1 MFYNINSPIFVKIK
15 ITMTEDLKVYKKI
28 NKSGFKTKFEHIY
41 YNLDKKVAEITICE
55 EKKEDVLILDEER
68 FVTDKTIIK
77 NLVRKER
84 NNLEDRIKNNKL
96 VIAMSV
102 NNPNEVEKATNHLN
116 KNNNRLQRIRSYIN
130 E

>member
-28 NKSGFKTKFEHIY
+28 NKSGVKTKVEHIY

>member
-1 MFYNINSPIFVKIK
+1 
-15 ITMTEDLKVYKKI
+15 MTEDLKVYKKI
-28 NKSGFKTKFEHIY
+28 NKSDFKTKFEHIY

-55 EKKEDVLILDEER
+55 EKKEDVVILDEER

-96 VIAMSV
+96 VKVFFVRYSI
-102 NNPNEVEKATNHLN
+102 
-116 KNNNRLQRIRSYIN
+116 
-130 E
+130 